1 MFRKLSRGLL
11 HQGDLLSPLLVVIV
25 MEGLSRLMDKAT
37 QGGLLS
43 VFSEGDTMHQPLL
56 VSHLLFADDTLIFCD
71 AEPEQVT
78 HLQYV
83 FTWFEMIYRLKVN
96 LSKSELVL
104 VGEVHNL
111 EFGGYFG
118 LSTGPL
124 PMKYFRP
131 PFRGRV

>member
-11 HQGDLLSPLLVVIV
+11 HQGDLLPPLLFVIV

-111 EFGGYFG
+111 EFGYFG
-118 LSTGPL
+118 LSTGSL